1 MLILEDF
8 WRGNICP
15 GEAKMRPHEEY
26 ALCFKRIGKCE
37 DALNSVLSP
46 EGKKAWEDYMDA
58 IASLHD
64 LAECD
69 RFMEGFRMGAKF
81 MLDIFQPEIHLAHH
95 DS

>member
-1 MLILEDF
+1 MLILEEF

-15 GEAKMRPHEEY
+15 GETKMRPRSEY
-26 ALCFKRIGKCE
+26 TLCYKRIEKCE
-37 DALNSVLSP
+37 EALNAELSQ
-46 EGKKAWEDYMDA
+46 EGKKALEEYMDA
-58 IASLHD
+58 VASLHD

-81 MLDIFQPEIHLAHH
+81 MLDIFQPEIHFAHH

>member
-15 GEAKMRPHEEY
+15 GETKMRPHEEY
-26 ALCFKRIGKCE
+26 ALCYKRIGKCG
-37 DALNSVLSP
+37 DALNAELSP
-46 EGKKAWEDYMDA
+46 EGKKALEDYMDA
-58 IASLHD
+58 VATLHD

-69 RFMEGFRMGAKF
+69 RFIEGFRMGAKF
-81 MLDIFQPEIHLAHH
+81 MLDIFQPEIHFAHH

>member
-1 MLILEDF
+1 
-8 WRGNICP
+8 
-15 GEAKMRPHEEY
+15 MRPHTEY
-26 ALCFKRIGKCE
+26 ALCYKRIEKCE
-37 DALNSVLSP
+37 DALKAELSP
-46 EGKKAWEDYMDA
+46 EGKKAWENYMDA

-81 MLDIFQPEIHLAHH
+81 MLDIFQPEITFAHH

>member
-1 MLILEDF
+1 MLIWEEF

-15 GEAKMRPHEEY
+15 GETKMRPRSEY
-26 ALCFKRIGKCE
+26 TLCYKRIGKCE
-37 DALNSVLSP
+37 EALNAELSQ
-46 EGKKAWEDYMDA
+46 EGKKALEEYMDA
-58 IASLHD
+58 VASLHD

-81 MLDIFQPEIHLAHH
+81 MLDIFQPEIHFAHH